1 MTIIVGYRPT
11 PEGTAALE
19 RAIDEADRS
28 DALLLI
34 VHSAERPTEESRAIS
49 LERGADALSER
60 LAARGVAHEIKQL
73 DLDAN
78 PAEMILAGVTDPSAD
93 LIVIGLRRRSPVGKI
108 ISGSVAQQVLL
119 EAPCAVLAVKAH
131 SG

>member
-11 PEGTAALE
+11 SEGTAALE

-28 DALLLI
+28 DARLLV
-34 VHSAERPTEESRAIS
+34 VHSAERPTDAPPSVS

-60 LAARGVAHEIKQL
+60 LAARGIVHEIRQL
-73 DLDAN
+73 DRNDDA
-78 PAEMILAGVTDPSAD
+78 ADAILAEVTGAAED
-93 LIVIGLRRRSPVGKI
+93 LIVIGLRRRSPVGKLVT
-108 ISGSVAQQVLL
+108 GSVAQRVLL
-119 EAPCAVLAVKAH
+119 EAPCAVLAVKAQ

>member
-11 PEGTAALE
+11 SEGTAALE

-28 DALLLI
+28 DAPLLV
-34 VHSAERPTEESRAIS
+34 VHSAEQPTETARSIS

-60 LAARGVAHEIKQL
+60 LATRGIRHEIRQL
-73 DLDAN
+73 DRDDDA
-78 PAEMILAGVTDPSAD
+78 ADAILAGVTGAAVD
-93 LIVIGLRRRSPVGKI
+93 LIVIGLRRRSPVGKLVT
-108 ISGSVAQQVLL
+108 GSVAQRVLL